1 MSLSLNRN
9 KRPPK
14 KPEDT
19 NTRMCRL
26 LRRMPMIPPGKSEDV
41 EVVIET
47 IKANEPVE
55 LVSFRNAM
63 LMGKKPVRIQF
74 ASPVVTNALKYK
86 HGVWMTTVPCELWQ
100 MDDAVQFLHG
110 RVLFGGLGLGVAP
123 TYAAYSRRIKEMVI
137 VENDQRIINLVW
149 PHLRKVQMARG
160 MVRCKNLYTFLKQ
173 CPHNAYDTAF
183 FDIWQ
188 LTGEMTWR
196 EHVVPL
202 RRMARGKVG
211 EVHCWLEAEM
221 HGQLYP
227 PLAFSLALSDDV
239 GMPDYYRAFAD
250 VVRPLI
256 PDLPRLS
263 LQDLKPD
270 TEMAG
275 MSLIVHREAM
285 SRDKRIMAWI
295 DRYLDVSSS
304 EWEGLFG
311 ESWDRNVKV
320 RHADEVSEA

>member
-110 RVLFGGLGLGVAP
+110 RVLFGGLGLGVA
-123 TYAAYSRRIKEMVI
+123 AGGAVI
-137 VENDQRIINLVW
+137 SQDEATSVVW
-149 PHLRKVQMARG
+149 
-160 MVRCKNLYTFLKQ
+160 
-173 CPHNAYDTAF
+173 
-183 FDIWQ
+183 
-188 LTGEMTWR
+188 
-196 EHVVPL
+196 
-202 RRMARGKVG
+202 
-211 EVHCWLEAEM
+211 
-221 HGQLYP
+221 
-227 PLAFSLALSDDV
+227 
-239 GMPDYYRAFAD
+239 GMPRSVAIAGLCSAVLPLGEIAGYIRRAAT
-250 VVRPLI
+250 RAE
-256 PDLPRLS
+256 R
-263 LQDLKPD
+263 
-270 TEMAG
+270 
-275 MSLIVHREAM
+275 
-285 SRDKRIMAWI
+285 
-295 DRYLDVSSS
+295 
-304 EWEGLFG
+304 
-311 ESWDRNVKV
+311 
-320 RHADEVSEA
+320 